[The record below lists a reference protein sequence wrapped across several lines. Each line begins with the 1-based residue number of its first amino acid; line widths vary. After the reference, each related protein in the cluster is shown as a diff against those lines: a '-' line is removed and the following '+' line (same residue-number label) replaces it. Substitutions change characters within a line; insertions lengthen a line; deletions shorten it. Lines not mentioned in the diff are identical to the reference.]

1 MHCLVCCGILRR
13 ELEVLFRGACGN
25 NQNAPDVVY
34 LEAALHV
41 DFKKIHAALQNALTD
56 LSRENRRLTL
66 VYGQLCHPEMEEL
79 ARQFGARVIPAR
91 NCIEMLLG
99 EEMAKIDQEARTF
112 YLTPGW
118 LDNWKKIFIEGL
130 GWDSVEARQN
140 FGFYDRILLLD
151 TDVTPLAEE
160 AILEFFEYA
169 QVPIET
175 RPVGLQNLQR
185 LILTPLRGE

>member
-1 MHCLVCCGILRR
+1 MHCIVCCGILRR
-13 ELEVLFRGACGN
+13 ELEVLFREVCGN
-25 NQNAPDVVY
+25 NQSAPDVVY

-41 DFKKIHAALQNALTD
+41 DFKKIHAALQKALTD
-56 LSRENRRLTL
+56 LSPKYRQLTL

-79 ARQFGARVIPAR
+79 ARQFGARAIPAR

-99 EEMAKIDQEARTF
+99 EEMAKTDQEARTF

-118 LDNWKKIFIEGL
+118 LDNWQKIFIEGL

-151 TDVTPLAEE
+151 TGVTPLAEE
-160 AILEFFEYA
+160 TILEFFEYA
-169 QVPIET
+169 QVTIEI
-175 RPVGLQNLQR
+175 RPVGLQNLHK
-185 LILTPLRGE
+185 LILNPLQGE

>member
-1 MHCLVCCGILRR
+1 M
-13 ELEVLFRGACGN
+13 LFREACGN
-25 NQNAPDVVY
+25 NQNAPGIMY

-41 DFKKIHAALQNALTD
+41 DLNKIHAALQNALTD
-56 LSRENRRLTL
+56 LSQENRQLTL

-79 ARQFGARVIPAR
+79 ARQFRARVIPAR

-99 EEMAKIDQEARTF
+99 EEMAKVDQEARTF

-151 TDVTPLAEE
+151 TGVTPLAEE

-175 RPVGLQNLQR
+175 RPVGLHNLRR
-185 LILTPLRGE
+185 LILTPLQGE